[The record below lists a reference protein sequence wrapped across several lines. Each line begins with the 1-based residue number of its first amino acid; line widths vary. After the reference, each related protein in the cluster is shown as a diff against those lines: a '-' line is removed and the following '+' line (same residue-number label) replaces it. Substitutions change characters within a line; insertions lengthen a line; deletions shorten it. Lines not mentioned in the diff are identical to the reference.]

1 MTSEGVKAS
10 LVAAG
15 AREVRRDAASLF
27 HASNAAVP
35 DRRLAPL
42 RVAQHTLGAILEP
55 SRADFVRS
63 PPGLPLR
70 LPLHRFQPG
79 APMGLLG
86 DAVAELGT
94 TQSQALSL

>member
-1 MTSEGVKAS
+1 MNAHHKNTIQCEQWDVAS
-10 LVAAG
+10 
-15 AREVRRDAASLF
+15 F

-42 RVAQHTLGAILEP
+42 RVAQHALDVILER
-55 SRADFVRS
+55 SRADFVRP

-70 LPLHRFQPG
+70 LLLHRFWPG

-86 DAVAELGT
+86 DAVAEPGT
-94 TQSQALSL
+94 PQSQAPSR